1 MNYIK
6 QIMEYL
12 DSSGG
17 IITSMYCM
25 ENNIP
30 TVYLTRLSK
39 QGKINKIYKGIYARE
54 DADYDELYF
63 FQYNFRRAIYSYETS
78 LYLLGE
84 TDEII
89 EKFDVT
95 VNNNYKFNNYN
106 PKVRVHYVKKE
117 YLNMGIISAKTIYG
131 NPVKLYSFERTV
143 CDFIMHKEDIDSE
156 TYINCLKRYSRYK
169 DKDINKLYE
178 IAVKFNILDK
188 VRDVME
194 LIYE

>member
-6 QIMEYL
+6 QITDYL

-17 IITSMYCM
+17 IITSKYCR

-39 QGKINKIYKGIYARE
+39 QGKLNKISKGIYARD
-54 DADYDELYF
+54 DADFDELYF
-63 FQYNFRRAIYSYETS
+63 FQYRFRSVIYSYETS

-95 VNNNYKFNNYN
+95 VNSNYKFNNFD

-117 YLNMGIISAKTIYG
+117 YLNIGVMSFKTIYG
-131 NPVKLYSFERTV
+131 NTLKAYSFERTV

-156 TYINCLKRYSRYK
+156 TYISCLKAYNRYR